1 MEVMGLFC
9 HEKGSAEKSKSWL
22 VFQAGRKKTLVMHY
36 VQIFRRF
43 VCSALHL
50 LIRVT
55 HYFLLICVTGFVVPL
70 IRDV

>member
-9 HEKGSAEKSKSWL
+9 HKKGSAEKSKSWL
-22 VFQAGRKKTLVMHY
+22 VFQAGRKQTLIMHS
-36 VQIFRRF
+36 VQICRRF

-50 LIRVT
+50 LKGVT

-70 IRDV
+70 VR